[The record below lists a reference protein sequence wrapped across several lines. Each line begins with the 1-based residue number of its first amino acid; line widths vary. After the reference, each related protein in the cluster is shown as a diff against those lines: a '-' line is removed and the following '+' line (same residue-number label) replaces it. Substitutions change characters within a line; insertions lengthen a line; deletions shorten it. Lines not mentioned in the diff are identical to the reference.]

1 MEIGEVAPPS
11 PRDADLLAGLVGMVE
26 DQHGAS
32 ALSRFRR
39 AHHAGGTCPDHHNV
53 ELFQEMLS

>member
-1 MEIGEVAPPS
+1 
-11 PRDADLLAGLVGMVE
+11 MVE

-53 ELFQEMLS
+53 ELFQEILS